1 MPCTP
6 SEPNRPSWPSGP
18 TDPSRPSGPT
28 DPSRPS
34 GPTDPSRP
42 SGPIDLS
49 EPTLP
54 GDAMVTK
61 EKHYSEEACCSRET
75 SRPSRASV
83 LTSWPCRTSDDPS
96 PSFPNNYID
105 TSPHSDTPDA
115 DSPILSE
122 AFSQP
127 VRPHAESTLNI
138 TKQWLPSKDDSKP
151 VPTARNSLSPE
162 MATPPHSP
170 PVHARLV
177 AGGISVTYR
186 APAPPLITPAD
197 VPILHYDHEE
207 EEDGDDGDG
216 AALGRDAELAAFLAR
231 VKSASPLAT
240 RRSDTSS
247 ASLPVSPWLSSRD
260 SLLLALSSPGGG
272 GGAVDSDGDED
283 EDDVRPASLTS
294 EDFEPQIMTEDC
306 AVAVLAGVSVTS
318 SPSRLRSS
326 STDSVA
332 SSTRTAGSSASSG
345 GHVYYSSYIPDREVV
360 IVENEFTRF
369 QPAPPVLPGSVRS
382 STDSEVRD
390 SHDEDKISLGY
401 DTLEDGGG
409 GKRQQEYYSRAWHYN
424 SAAEMKAF
432 WEARAGQ
439 VLIKASS
446 ESNIFEHGRQPPE
459 NGLREIP
466 RDREYTSGE
475 EEEEEEEYQADE
487 LRRSFLNQPYEESGF
502 YSYGYDN
509 VIPEEPSDFEDSWTS
524 DTARHISLIAVGH
537 QHNSPHSLIHIEE
550 SEEEG
555 DLVVGQSS
563 DENDHVTVISVEPP
577 PPVAASTNNR
587 CRTAAVLT
595 PTTNTTNN
603 TPHRRV
609 NTWGTHAIN
618 NSGTA
623 VDEERRQQL
632 SSPPPPFRCS
642 VKDLRRMFERQ
653 AATAATFEPS
663 ASTSGGRS
671 RGSSVPDGTV
681 MSLSL
686 CKVVFFPGCS
696 VSV

>member
-1 MPCTP
+1 M
-6 SEPNRPSWPSGP
+6 S
-18 TDPSRPSGPT
+18 
-28 DPSRPS
+28 
-34 GPTDPSRP
+34 
-42 SGPIDLS
+42 
-49 EPTLP
+49 
-54 GDAMVTK
+54 
-61 EKHYSEEACCSRET
+61 
-75 SRPSRASV
+75 
-83 LTSWPCRTSDDPS
+83 
-96 PSFPNNYID
+96 
-105 TSPHSDTPDA
+105 TPD
-115 DSPILSE
+115 
-122 AFSQP
+122 
-127 VRPHAESTLNI
+127 
-138 TKQWLPSKDDSKP
+138 
-151 VPTARNSLSPE
+151 
-162 MATPPHSP
+162 SP

-207 EEDGDDGDG
+207 EEEEDGDDGYRG
-216 AALGRDAELAAFLAR
+216 AALATDAELAAFLAR

-272 GGAVDSDGDED
+272 VGGNSSSEGDED
-283 EDDVRPASLTS
+283 DDVGRPASLTS

-306 AVAVLAGVSVTS
+306 AVVVAGVSVTS
-318 SPSRLRSS
+318 SPSHLRSS

-345 GHVYYSSYIPDREVV
+345 GQVYYSSYIPDREVV

-369 QPAPPVLPGSVRS
+369 QPAPSVLPGSVRS
-382 STDSEVRD
+382 RTDSEVRNCD
-390 SHDEDKISLGY
+390 DEDKISLGY

-409 GKRQQEYYSRAWHYN
+409 KRHQEYYSRAWHYN
-424 SAAEMKAF
+424 SAAEMNAF

-475 EEEEEEEYQADE
+475 EEEEEEEREEYQADE
-487 LRRSFLNQPYEESGF
+487 LRRSYLCQPYYEESGF

-537 QHNSPHSLIHIEE
+537 QHNSPHSLIQIEE

-577 PPVAASTNNR
+577 PPVSASTNNS
-587 CRTAAVLT
+587 CRTAAAVLT

-603 TPHRRV
+603 TPQRRV
-609 NTWGTHAIN
+609 NNTWAHAIN

-623 VDEERRQQL
+623 VDGERRQL
-632 SSPPPPFRCS
+632 SSPPFRCS

-653 AATAATFEPS
+653 AATAATFEPT

-681 MSLSL
+681 MGFSL
-686 CKVVFFPGCS
+686 
-696 VSV
+696 

>member
-1 MPCTP
+1 
-6 SEPNRPSWPSGP
+6 
-18 TDPSRPSGPT
+18 
-28 DPSRPS
+28 
-34 GPTDPSRP
+34 
-42 SGPIDLS
+42 
-49 EPTLP
+49 
-54 GDAMVTK
+54 MVTK
-61 EKHYSEEACCSRET
+61 EKHYTDEACCSRET
-75 SRPSRASV
+75 SRPRGPSV
-83 LTSWPCRTSDDPS
+83 LTSWPCSTSEDHS
-96 PSFPNNYID
+96 PNNYID
-105 TSPHSDTPDA
+105 TSPHSETPDA
-115 DSPILSE
+115 GSPILSE

-127 VRPHAESTLNI
+127 VRPHAESTLSL
-138 TKQWLPSKDDSKP
+138 TKHRLPSKDDIKP
-151 VPTARNSLSPE
+151 MPTAQNSPLPE
-162 MATPPHSP
+162 VSTPDSP

-207 EEDGDDGDG
+207 EEEDGGDG
-216 AALGRDAELAAFLAR
+216 YRGAADAELAAFLAR

-272 GGAVDSDGDED
+272 GAVGGHSCSDGDED
-283 EDDVRPASLTS
+283 DGRPASLTS

-306 AVAVLAGVSVTS
+306 ATVVVGVSVTS
-318 SPSRLRSS
+318 SPSHFLRSS

-345 GHVYYSSYIPDREVV
+345 GQVYYSPYIPDREVV

-369 QPAPPVLPGSVRS
+369 QPAPSVLLGSGRS
-382 STDSEVRD
+382 SAGTSSEVRD
-390 SHDEDKISLGY
+390 CHDEDKISLGY
-401 DTLEDGGG
+401 DNLEDGGG
-409 GKRQQEYYSRAWHYN
+409 GKRHQEYYSRAWHYN

-475 EEEEEEEYQADE
+475 EEEEEEEEYQADE
-487 LRRSFLNQPYEESGF
+487 LRGRSYLCQPYYEESGF
-502 YSYGYDN
+502 YFYGYDN
-509 VIPEEPSDFEDSWTS
+509 VIPEEPSDYEDSWTS

-537 QHNSPHSLIHIEE
+537 QHNNSPHSLIHIEE

-587 CRTAAVLT
+587 CHTAAVLT

-609 NTWGTHAIN
+609 NAWAHAIN

-623 VDEERRQQL
+623 VDEERRQF
-632 SSPPPPFRCS
+632 SSPSPPFRCS

-653 AATAATFEPS
+653 AATAATFEPP

-686 CKVVFFPGCS
+686 
-696 VSV
+696 

>member
-1 MPCTP
+1 M
-6 SEPNRPSWPSGP
+6 
-18 TDPSRPSGPT
+18 
-28 DPSRPS
+28 
-34 GPTDPSRP
+34 
-42 SGPIDLS
+42 
-49 EPTLP
+49 
-54 GDAMVTK
+54 
-61 EKHYSEEACCSRET
+61 
-75 SRPSRASV
+75 
-83 LTSWPCRTSDDPS
+83 
-96 PSFPNNYID
+96 
-105 TSPHSDTPDA
+105 
-115 DSPILSE
+115 
-122 AFSQP
+122 
-127 VRPHAESTLNI
+127 
-138 TKQWLPSKDDSKP
+138 
-151 VPTARNSLSPE
+151 
-162 MATPPHSP
+162 
-170 PVHARLV
+170 
-177 AGGISVTYR
+177 TYR

-207 EEDGDDGDG
+207 EEEDGG

-272 GGAVDSDGDED
+272 AVGGHSCSDGDED
-283 EDDVRPASLTS
+283 DVDGRPTSLTS

-306 AVAVLAGVSVTS
+306 AVVAVGVSVTS
-318 SPSRLRSS
+318 SLSPLRSS

-369 QPAPPVLPGSVRS
+369 QPAPSVLPGSGRS
-382 STDSEVRD
+382 STCSEVRD
-390 SHDEDKISLGY
+390 FDDKDKMSLGY

-409 GKRQQEYYSRAWHYN
+409 KRHQEYYSRAWHYN

-475 EEEEEEEYQADE
+475 EEEEEEEYQVDE
-487 LRRSFLNQPYEESGF
+487 LRRSFLSQPYYEESGF

-550 SEEEG
+550 SEEER
-555 DLVVGQSS
+555 DRVGQSS

-577 PPVAASTNNR
+577 PPVAASTNNSY
-587 CRTAAVLT
+587 RTAAAVLT

-603 TPHRRV
+603 IPHRRV
-609 NTWGTHAIN
+609 NNTWAHAIN

-623 VDEERRQQL
+623 VGEERRQL
-632 SSPPPPFRCS
+632 SSSQSPPFRCS
-642 VKDLRRMFERQ
+642 VKDLRQMFERQ
-653 AATAATFEPS
+653 AATAATFEPT
-663 ASTSGGRS
+663 APSTSGGRS

-686 CKVVFFPGCS
+686 
-696 VSV
+696 

>member
-1 MPCTP
+1 
-6 SEPNRPSWPSGP
+6 
-18 TDPSRPSGPT
+18 
-28 DPSRPS
+28 
-34 GPTDPSRP
+34 
-42 SGPIDLS
+42 
-49 EPTLP
+49 
-54 GDAMVTK
+54 
-61 EKHYSEEACCSRET
+61 
-75 SRPSRASV
+75 
-83 LTSWPCRTSDDPS
+83 
-96 PSFPNNYID
+96 
-105 TSPHSDTPDA
+105 
-115 DSPILSE
+115 
-122 AFSQP
+122 
-127 VRPHAESTLNI
+127 VRPHAESTLRLA
-138 TKQWLPSKDDSKP
+138 KHWLPSKDDSKQ
-151 VPTARNSLSPE
+151 TAKNSPPPL
-162 MATPPHSP
+162 MATPPDSP

-207 EEDGDDGDG
+207 EEDGGYRGDG
-216 AALGRDAELAAFLAR
+216 AALGRDTELADFLAR

-272 GGAVDSDGDED
+272 GAVASDGDED
-283 EDDVRPASLTS
+283 DGRPASLTS

-306 AVAVLAGVSVTS
+306 AVVVVDVTS
-318 SPSRLRSS
+318 SPLRS

-369 QPAPPVLPGSVRS
+369 QPAPSALPGGSVRS

-390 SHDEDKISLGY
+390 CHDDEEKISLGY
-401 DTLEDGGG
+401 DNLEDGGG
-409 GKRQQEYYSRAWHYN
+409 GKRHQEYYSRAWHYN

-432 WEARAGQ
+432 WEAHAGQ

-475 EEEEEEEYQADE
+475 EEEEEEEGEEYQVDE
-487 LRRSFLNQPYEESGF
+487 LRRSFLCQPYYEESGF

-537 QHNSPHSLIHIEE
+537 QHNSSPHSLIHIEE
-550 SEEEG
+550 PEEEG
-555 DLVVGQSS
+555 DLVGQSS
-563 DENDHVTVISVEPP
+563 DDNDHVTVISVEPP
-577 PPVAASTNNR
+577 PPVAASTNNSY
-587 CRTAAVLT
+587 RTAAAVLT
-595 PTTNTTNN
+595 PTTKITNN
-603 TPHRRV
+603 IPHRRA
-609 NTWGTHAIN
+609 HAIN

-623 VDEERRQQL
+623 VDEERRQL
-632 SSPPPPFRCS
+632 LSPPPPFRCS

-653 AATAATFEPS
+653 AATAATFVPT

-686 CKVVFFPGCS
+686 CKVVFFRDVP
-696 VSV
+696 